1 MAPPALAA
9 AIRQQT
15 QPPQTTQQSLLTQA
29 LPSLP
34 ILPGLCMPSA
44 MSPASAMPAAPPS
57 VLGMRPP
64 TLAMAA
70 LTPQQQAVLMSHLL
84 QRQQQEVR
92 QQLRP

>member
-1 MAPPALAA
+1 
-9 AIRQQT
+9 
-15 QPPQTTQQSLLTQA
+15 
-29 LPSLP
+29 
-34 ILPGLCMPSA
+34 
-44 MSPASAMPAAPPS
+44 MPAAPPS